1 VTSPRLRA
9 VVLAAGLGTRLRPLT
24 AGIPKPL
31 LPVLGRPLIAW
42 TLERLEAAGVE
53 AAAINLH
60 YRGDAIAAALGD
72 RFGAMPLVYSR
83 EPEILGTL
91 GALAPLRDFLASAE
105 LVLLVNG
112 DSLCRW
118 PFEVLVA
125 EHLRRSR
132 GDSPPMAT
140 LLVANS
146 VDPAAF
152 GGGVAVD
159 REGRIHTLL
168 PGSRSRAED
177 RARTDGTTRHVF
189 LGAHV
194 FSPSLAERARPTF
207 SDIVRDLY
215 EPSLAAGAA
224 IAALQSDAPWH
235 DVGTAARY
243 LDAVLDWA
251 ARENPSRP
259 RDAAVIEA
267 GATLEDDVVALRTL
281 VLAGARIGRGSRL
294 DRVVVGPGVEI
305 AAGSS
310 LAGELVTPRSW
321 GTAGAGARDDGT
333 AVHAPLEPASVMS

>member
-1 VTSPRLRA
+1 VTFPRLRA

-60 YRGDAIAAALGD
+60 HRGDAIASALGD
-72 RFGAMPLVYSR
+72 RFGAMPLVYSH
-83 EPEILGTL
+83 EAEILGTL
-91 GALAPLRDFLASAE
+91 GALAPLRDFLAPAE

-118 PFEVLVA
+118 PFEELVA
-125 EHLRRSR
+125 EHRRRSR
-132 GDSPPMAT
+132 GASPPIAT
-140 LLVANS
+140 LLVARS
-146 VDPAAF
+146 VDPASF

-168 PGSRSRAED
+168 PGTAGED
-177 RARTDGTTRHVF
+177 TTRRVF

-194 FSPSLAERARPTF
+194 FAPALANEARPVF

-215 EPSLAAGAA
+215 QPRLAAGAV
-224 IAALQSDAPWH
+224 IAALETDAPWH
-235 DVGTAARY
+235 DVGTPARY

-251 ARENPSRP
+251 AREDPSRAP
-259 RDAAVIEA
+259 DAAVIEA
-267 GATLEDDVVALRTL
+267 GATLEEGVVARRTL
-281 VLAGARIGRGSRL
+281 ILGGARIGRASRL
-294 DRVVVGPGVEI
+294 DRVVIGPGVEI

-310 LAGELVTPRSW
+310 LADELVT
-321 GTAGAGARDDGT
+321 AGSSSITGGGDDGT
-333 AVHAPLEPASVMS
+333 TVRTPMETASEARA